1 MLVAVV
7 LLILLVQLFQ
17 TVGTK
22 LAVKCDKRLK
32 K

>member
-7 LLILLVQLFQ
+7 FLILIVQIFQ

-22 LAVKCDKRLK
+22 LTIKCDKRLK
-32 K
+32 